1 MKCYGLP
8 SPNSSRS
15 DQPALAFANMS
26 DYMRIGGI
34 MPSRPAPRSNYPAQD
49 ALLTKPD
56 ISAAKVAVAAL
67 SRRLPAKS

>member
-1 MKCYGLP
+1 MRGEWVGTT
-8 SPNSSRS
+8 SRS
-15 DQPALAFANMS
+15 CCSGLMS

-67 SRRLPAKS
+67 GRRLPAKS